1 MVRGEWCTL
10 SLRINQNL
18 FLALLS
24 SGGPEVSKDNIP
36 GRPQFVKAEETFAS
50 FPLLAF
56 DIWPLDA
63 EEPVLCFRC
72 ERIRLR
78 WIPFHISFL
87 PFWEPV
93 AVNTLK
99 VSELQPHAR
108 PASLRRV
115 DFLSIPAD
123 PKRGTQEGE
132 SQATRQSIQKHRSA
146 SEKTQRFCLNHRQV
160 TSTEVY
166 KTHKQ
171 TKNPTDKNP
180 PETWYTL
187 TY

>member
-1 MVRGEWCTL
+1 MPSMASITQRRGGERRVIYSIFTNKSKRLPRSVVEW
-10 SLRINQNL
+10 
-18 FLALLS
+18 
-24 SGGPEVSKDNIP
+24 GPEVSKDNIP
-36 GRPQFVKAEETFAS
+36 GRPQFLKAEETCAS
-50 FPLLAF
+50 FPLLVF

-72 ERIRLR
+72 ERIWLR

-93 AVNTLK
+93 VVTTLK

-132 SQATRQSIQKHRSA
+132 SQATRQTIQKHRSV

-160 TSTEVY
+160 TST
-166 KTHKQ
+166 
-171 TKNPTDKNP
+171 
-180 PETWYTL
+180 
-187 TY
+187 